1 MTSLS
6 NNAPKDPETVL
17 TPLTPIPFAHVI
29 ALQIG
34 GRWHFIETADQALH
48 CLREEFTAD
57 DRPSFNRALN
67 TWDAVCAGLVPI
79 ESFSAAFIVAAME
92 AGYPFEVHHD
102 DEALVERRVAAMA
115 ENALL
120 DLLLS
125 AED

>member
-29 ALQIG
+29 ALQID

-48 CLREEFTAD
+48 CLRKEFTASD
-57 DRPSFNRALN
+57 GASFKRALS
-67 TWDAVCAGLVPI
+67 TWDAVYAGLVPV

-92 AGYPFEVHHD
+92 AGYPFEVHQEN
-102 DEALVERRVAAMA
+102 EALVERRVAAEA

-120 DLLLS
+120 DVLL
-125 AED
+125 